1 MGSSNDR
8 REEVPRSKWGKMKEY
23 LVRNRGKKSLDFKRT
38 FPAARS
44 TYYFLN
50 REE

>member
-1 MGSSNDR
+1 MIGEKRYPDR
-8 REEVPRSKWGKMKEY
+8 SGEKMKEY
-23 LVRNRGKKSLDFKRT
+23 LVRNRGKKSLDSKRT

-44 TYYFLN
+44 AYYFLN